1 MQVCSTW
8 IPSVH
13 KQLKDKTLSKA
24 GGSTANK
31 SFLENR
37 VDMASFCSDY
47 NISDIFSP
55 ERSEITSSKDESK
68 LRKSAVKEPE
78 EKYAFDW

>member
-1 MQVCSTW
+1 
-8 IPSVH
+8 
-13 KQLKDKTLSKA
+13 
-24 GGSTANK
+24 
-31 SFLENR
+31 
-37 VDMASFCSDY
+37 MASFCSDY

-78 EKYAFDW
+78 EKYAFD